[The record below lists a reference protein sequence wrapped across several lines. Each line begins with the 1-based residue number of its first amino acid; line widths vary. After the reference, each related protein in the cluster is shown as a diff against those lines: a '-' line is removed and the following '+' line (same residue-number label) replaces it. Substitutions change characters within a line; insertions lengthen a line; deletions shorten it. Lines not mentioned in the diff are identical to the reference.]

1 MDFNTREMEVYK
13 FGGASVKGAEAV
25 RHVARILAM
34 EKGPKVL
41 VFSAMGKT
49 TNALEA
55 LLNAF
60 FRQEP
65 DRADAFKKLMT
76 DHIAIFQA
84 LFTPDT
90 ERYALVQGLL
100 RERFEQLYQ
109 RLLEAAVLPYD
120 QAYDQIVSYGE
131 RLSTLLIVNY
141 LQENGLPVEMVDAAD
156 LIRTDSRFREAGVQ
170 WETTV
175 RQIRAVV
182 WPLLEQGKWVL
193 TQGFIGG
200 DGQGHTTTLGREGS
214 DYSAAILAHSIDARQ
229 MTIWKDVPGVLN
241 ADPKYFSNT
250 CKLAH
255 ISYSDATELAYFG
268 ASVIHPKTIKPLQ
281 NKHIPLYVRSFI
293 QPDEPGTWVGLDD
306 VENTVVPSYIFKP
319 NQILLSVYPKDFSFI
334 EEIGLA
340 RIFDLLARYGMKVN
354 LMQNSALSF
363 SLCLDGAKGR
373 FPELLGALSAEFDCV
388 YNEGMDLVTIR
399 HYTPAV
405 VEQIVAGRT
414 VLLEQRTRHTVQ
426 LVVARKAQ

>member
-25 RHVARILAM
+25 RHVAQILAK
-34 EKGPKVL
+34 EQGPKVL

-65 DRADAFKKLMT
+65 DRAEAFKKLMT

-141 LQENGLPVEMVDAAD
+141 LQENGLPVEMIDAAD
-156 LIRTDSRFREAGVQ
+156 LIRTDSRFREANVQ

-175 RQIRAVV
+175 KQIRAAVL
-182 WPLLEQGKWVL
+182 PLLEQGKWVL

-293 QPDEPGTWVGLDD
+293 QPDAHGTWVGLDD
-306 VENTVVPSYIFKP
+306 VENTVVPS
-319 NQILLSVYPKDFSFI
+319 
-334 EEIGLA
+334 
-340 RIFDLLARYGMKVN
+340 
-354 LMQNSALSF
+354 
-363 SLCLDGAKGR
+363 
-373 FPELLGALSAEFDCV
+373 
-388 YNEGMDLVTIR
+388 
-399 HYTPAV
+399 
-405 VEQIVAGRT
+405 
-414 VLLEQRTRHTVQ
+414 
-426 LVVARKAQ
+426 

>member
-1 MDFNTREMEVYK
+1 MEVYK

-405 VEQIVAGRT
+405 VGQIVAGRT

>member
-25 RHVARILAM
+25 RHVARILAK

-60 FRQEP
+60 FHQEP

-90 ERYALVQGLL
+90 ERYARVQGML

-141 LQENGLPVEMVDAAD
+141 LQENGLPVEMIDAAD

-175 RQIRAVV
+175 RQIRAAVL
-182 WPLLEQGKWVL
+182 PLLDQGKWVL

-373 FPELLGALSAEFDCV
+373 FPELLGALSVEFDCV

-405 VEQIVAGRT
+405 VGQIVAGRA

-426 LVVARKAQ
+426 LVVARKA

>member
-1 MDFNTREMEVYK
+1 M
-13 FGGASVKGAEAV
+13 
-25 RHVARILAM
+25 
-34 EKGPKVL
+34 
-41 VFSAMGKT
+41 
-49 TNALEA
+49 
-55 LLNAF
+55 
-60 FRQEP
+60 
-65 DRADAFKKLMT
+65 
-76 DHIAIFQA
+76 
-84 LFTPDT
+84 
-90 ERYALVQGLL
+90 
-100 RERFEQLYQ
+100 
-109 RLLEAAVLPYD
+109 
-120 QAYDQIVSYGE
+120 
-131 RLSTLLIVNY
+131 
-141 LQENGLPVEMVDAAD
+141 PVEIISAAD

-170 WETTV
+170 WEPTV
-175 RQIRAVV
+175 RQIRAAVL
-182 WPLLEQGKWVL
+182 PLLEQGKWVL

-373 FPELLGALSAEFDCV
+373 FPDLLGALSAEFDCV

-405 VEQIVAGRT
+405 VEQIVAGRA

-426 LVVARKAQ
+426 LVVARKA

>member
-1 MDFNTREMEVYK
+1 MEVYK

-141 LQENGLPVEMVDAAD
+141 LQENGLPVELIDAAD

>member
-141 LQENGLPVEMVDAAD
+141 LQENGLPVELIDAAD